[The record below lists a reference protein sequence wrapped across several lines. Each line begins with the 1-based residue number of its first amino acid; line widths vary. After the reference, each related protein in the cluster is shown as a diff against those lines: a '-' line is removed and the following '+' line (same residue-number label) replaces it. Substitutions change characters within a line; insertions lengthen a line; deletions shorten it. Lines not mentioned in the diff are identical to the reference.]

1 MRISDWSSDVCSS
14 DLDGDP
20 LDALVVARSPFI
32 PGSVVKARPVGVLK
46 MEDEKGGDEKL
57 LCVPVDSLF
66 PYYRNIQGHGDLP
79 EIVMQQIEH
88 FFPHYKDLE
97 PGKWVKIQ
105 GWGDAAEER
114 DRQSTRLNSRH

>member
-1 MRISDWSSDVCSS
+1 MIRR
-14 DLDGDP
+14 P
-20 LDALVVARSPFI
+20 PRSTRTDTLFPYTTLFRAFI

-88 FFPHYKDLE
+88 FFAHYKDLE

-105 GWGDAAEER
+105 GWGDAAEAREIVA
-114 DRQSTRLNSRH
+114 QSIARAKGKKAA

>member
-57 LCVPVDSLF
+57 LCVPVDSPF
-66 PYYRNIQGHGDLP
+66 PYYRNIQGLGDLL
-79 EIVMQQIEH
+79 EIVIQQIQH
-88 FFPHYKDLE
+88 LFANSKDLQ
-97 PGKWVKIQ
+97 PGPWVHLQ
-105 GWGDAAEER
+105 GRDDAAL
-114 DRQSTRLNSRH
+114 DRETGAP